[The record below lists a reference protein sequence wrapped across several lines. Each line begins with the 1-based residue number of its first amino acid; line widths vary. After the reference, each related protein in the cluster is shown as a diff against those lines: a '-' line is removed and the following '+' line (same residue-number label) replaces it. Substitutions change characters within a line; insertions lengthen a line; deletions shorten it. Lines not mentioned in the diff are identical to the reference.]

1 MKKFLTKR
9 NIYIGLFAILYI
21 TVALVS
27 LIHSFAFFGLA
38 NDNAM
43 SIMLGTTFEIGQA
56 AVLLSILT
64 SKKDRSR
71 IMPWCLMI
79 LLTAVQ
85 VLGNVYSSYKYLMT
99 HSTGD
104 LRFFK
109 EPIFIWTTLPDAQA
123 TVIITYIVGAILPI
137 VALCMTSMVSN
148 YIEDTSNED
157 IEDTSNEDIEDTS
170 NEDIEDTSNENID
183 GNSKLE
189 KNPTEVPKDY
199 NDIEGP
205 AEEPTKETIE
215 EAEEPA
221 KETIEELEEPIEK
234 PIEESIE
241 ESKESAKETIEEVEE
256 PAVKPIKA
264 TPKSKFLNL

>member
-157 IEDTSNEDIEDTS
+157 TDDN
-170 NEDIEDTSNENID
+170 N
-183 GNSKLE
+183 KLE
-189 KNPTEVPKDY
+189 KHPTEVPKDY

-205 AEEPTKETIE
+205 AEEPIKET
-215 EAEEPA
+215 
-221 KETIEELEEPIEK
+221 
-234 PIEESIE
+234 IE
-241 ESKESAKETIEEVEE
+241 ESKESIEESNGPIEEVEKPIEEVEE
-256 PAVKPIKA
+256 PVKDVIEEVEEPVVEPTKA

>member
-157 IEDTSNEDIEDTS
+157 ADDN
-170 NEDIEDTSNENID
+170 N
-183 GNSKLE
+183 KLE
-189 KNPTEVPKDY
+189 KHPTEVPKDY
-199 NDIEGP
+199 NDIEVP
-205 AEEPTKETIE
+205 TEEPTKETIE
-215 EAEEPA
+215 ESNGP
-221 KETIEELEEPIEK
+221 
-234 PIEESIE
+234 IE
-241 ESKESAKETIEEVEE
+241 ESKEPIEEVEEPVEKPIERVEEPVEETIEEVEE
-256 PAVKPIKA
+256 PAVEPIKA

>member
-157 IEDTSNEDIEDTS
+157 TDDN
-170 NEDIEDTSNENID
+170 N
-183 GNSKLE
+183 KLE
-189 KNPTEVPKDY
+189 KHPTEVPKDY
-199 NDIEGP
+199 NNIEGP
-205 AEEPTKETIE
+205 TEEPTKENIE
-215 EAEEPA
+215 ES
-221 KETIEELEEPIEK
+221 KEPIEK
-234 PIEESIE
+234 PIEESKEPIE
-241 ESKESAKETIEEVEE
+241 EPIGEVEE
-256 PAVKPIKA
+256 PAVEPIKA

>member
-157 IEDTSNEDIEDTS
+157 TDDN
-170 NEDIEDTSNENID
+170 N
-183 GNSKLE
+183 KLE
-189 KNPTEVPKDY
+189 KHPTEVPKDY
-199 NDIEGP
+199 NNIEGP
-205 AEEPTKETIE
+205 TEEPTKETIE
-215 EAEEPA
+215 ESKEPIEESKVPIEEVEEPV
-221 KETIEELEEPIEK
+221 EK
-234 PIEESIE
+234 PIEETKEPIE
-241 ESKESAKETIEEVEE
+241 ETIEEVEE
-256 PAVKPIKA
+256 PAVEPIKA

>member
-157 IEDTSNEDIEDTS
+157 TDDN
-170 NEDIEDTSNENID
+170 N
-183 GNSKLE
+183 KLE
-189 KNPTEVPKDY
+189 KHPTEVPKDY
-199 NDIEGP
+199 NDIEVP

-215 EAEEPA
+215 ESKESIEEP
-221 KETIEELEEPIEK
+221 
-234 PIEESIE
+234 IE
-241 ESKESAKETIEEVEE
+241 ESKEPIEEVEE
-256 PAVKPIKA
+256 PVKDVIEDVEEPVDESIKA

>member
-157 IEDTSNEDIEDTS
+157 ADD
-170 NEDIEDTSNENID
+170 NI
-183 GNSKLE
+183 KLE
-189 KNPTEVPKDY
+189 KHPTEVPKDY
-199 NDIEGP
+199 NNIEWP
-205 AEEPTKETIE
+205 AEELTKETIE
-215 EAEEPA
+215 ESNGPIEESKEPIGEVEEPV
-221 KETIEELEEPIEK
+221 EK
-234 PIEESIE
+234 PIEESKESIE
-241 ESKESAKETIEEVEE
+241 E
-256 PAVKPIKA
+256 PIKA

>member
-157 IEDTSNEDIEDTS
+157 TDDN
-170 NEDIEDTSNENID
+170 N
-183 GNSKLE
+183 KLE
-189 KNPTEVPKDY
+189 KQPTEVPKDY
-199 NDIEGP
+199 NNIEGP

-215 EAEEPA
+215 KPIEESKEPIEEVEEPV
-221 KETIEELEEPIEK
+221 EK
-234 PIEESIE
+234 PIEESKELIE
-241 ESKESAKETIEEVEE
+241 EPIEEVEE
-256 PAVKPIKA
+256 QVVEPIKA

>member
-157 IEDTSNEDIEDTS
+157 TDDN
-170 NEDIEDTSNENID
+170 N
-183 GNSKLE
+183 KLE
-189 KNPTEVPKDY
+189 KHPTEVPKDY
-199 NDIEGP
+199 NDIEVP
-205 AEEPTKETIE
+205 AEEHIKET
-215 EAEEPA
+215 
-221 KETIEELEEPIEK
+221 
-234 PIEESIE
+234 IE
-241 ESKESAKETIEEVEE
+241 ESKESIEESNGPIEEVEKPIEEVEE
-256 PAVKPIKA
+256 PVKDVIEEVEEPVVEPTKA

>member
-99 HSTGD
+99 NSTGD

-148 YIEDTSNED
+148 YIEDTSNEN
-157 IEDTSNEDIEDTS
+157 IEDTDD
-170 NEDIEDTSNENID
+170 
-183 GNSKLE
+183 NSKLE
-189 KNPTEVPKDY
+189 KYSTEVPKDY
-199 NDIEGP
+199 ISP
-205 AEEPTKETIE
+205 KESIKK
-215 EAEEPA
+215 P
-221 KETIEELEEPIEK
+221 KESIEK
-234 PIEESIE
+234 SKESIE
-241 ESKESAKETIEEVEE
+241 EPIEEVEE
-256 PAVKPIKA
+256 PTVEPIKA

>member
-157 IEDTSNEDIEDTS
+157 TDDN
-170 NEDIEDTSNENID
+170 N
-183 GNSKLE
+183 KLE
-189 KNPTEVPKDY
+189 KQPTEVPKDY
-199 NDIEGP
+199 NNTVEV
-205 AEEPTKETIE
+205 EEPTKETIE
-215 EAEEPA
+215 ESKEPIEEVEEPA
-221 KETIEELEEPIEK
+221 KETIEESKEPIEE
-234 PIEESIE
+234 P
-241 ESKESAKETIEEVEE
+241 IEEVEE
-256 PAVKPIKA
+256 PVVEPIKA

>member
-157 IEDTSNEDIEDTS
+157 TDDN
-170 NEDIEDTSNENID
+170 N
-183 GNSKLE
+183 KLE
-189 KNPTEVPKDY
+189 KHPTEVPKDY
-199 NDIEGP
+199 NDIEVP

-215 EAEEPA
+215 ES
-221 KETIEELEEPIEK
+221 K
-234 PIEESIE
+234 ESIE
-241 ESKESAKETIEEVEE
+241 ESNGPIEEVEKPIEEVEE
-256 PAVKPIKA
+256 PVKDVIEDVEEPVVESIKA

>member
-157 IEDTSNEDIEDTS
+157 TDDN
-170 NEDIEDTSNENID
+170 N
-183 GNSKLE
+183 KLE
-189 KNPTEVPKDY
+189 KHPTEVPKDY
-199 NDIEGP
+199 NDIEVP
-205 AEEPTKETIE
+205 AEEPIKET
-215 EAEEPA
+215 
-221 KETIEELEEPIEK
+221 
-234 PIEESIE
+234 IE
-241 ESKESAKETIEEVEE
+241 ESKESIEESNGPIEEVEKPIEEVEE
-256 PAVKPIKA
+256 PVKDVIEDVEEPVVESIKA

>member
-157 IEDTSNEDIEDTS
+157 IEDTDD
-170 NEDIEDTSNENID
+170 
-183 GNSKLE
+183 NSKLE

-199 NDIEGP
+199 NDIEEP
-205 AEEPTKETIE
+205 TEEPTKETIE
-215 EAEEPA
+215 EPNG
-221 KETIEELEEPIEK
+221 P
-234 PIEESIE
+234 IE

-256 PAVKPIKA
+256 HVVEPIKA

>member
-64 SKKDRSR
+64 SKRDRSR

-157 IEDTSNEDIEDTS
+157 TDDN
-170 NEDIEDTSNENID
+170 N
-183 GNSKLE
+183 KLE
-189 KNPTEVPKDY
+189 KHPTEVPKDY

-215 EAEEPA
+215 ESKEP
-221 KETIEELEEPIEK
+221 
-234 PIEESIE
+234 IE
-241 ESKESAKETIEEVEE
+241 ESKEPIEEVEE
-256 PAVKPIKA
+256 PTKDAIEESKEQIEEPIEEVEEPVVEPTKA

>member
-1 MKKFLTKR
+1 MKNFLTKR

-157 IEDTSNEDIEDTS
+157 T
-170 NEDIEDTSNENID
+170 ID
-183 GNSKLE
+183 NSKLE
-189 KNPTEVPKDY
+189 KHATEVPKDY
-199 NDIEGP
+199 NDIEVP
-205 AEEPTKETIE
+205 TEEPTKETIE
-215 EAEEPA
+215 ESEEPA
-221 KETIEELEEPIEK
+221 KETIEESEEPDKET
-234 PIEESIE
+234 IE
-241 ESKESAKETIEEVEE
+241 ESKESTKETIKEVEE
-256 PAVKPIKA
+256 PVVEPIKA

>member
-157 IEDTSNEDIEDTS
+157 TDDN
-170 NEDIEDTSNENID
+170 N
-183 GNSKLE
+183 KLE
-189 KNPTEVPKDY
+189 KHPTEVPKDY
-199 NDIEGP
+199 NNIEGP
-205 AEEPTKETIE
+205 TEEPTKEPIE
-215 EAEEPA
+215 ESKEPIEEVEEPVE
-221 KETIEELEEPIEK
+221 KPIEESKEPIEK
-234 PIEESIE
+234 PIEE
-241 ESKESAKETIEEVEE
+241 VEE
-256 PAVKPIKA
+256 PVVEPIKA

>member
-157 IEDTSNEDIEDTS
+157 ADDN
-170 NEDIEDTSNENID
+170 N
-183 GNSKLE
+183 KLE
-189 KNPTEVPKDY
+189 KHPTEVLKDY
-199 NDIEGP
+199 NDAEVP
-205 AEEPTKETIE
+205 AEKPTKETIEEAEEPIE

-221 KETIEELEEPIEK
+221 KETIEEAEEPVEK
-234 PIEESIE
+234 PIGDVEESVAE
-241 ESKESAKETIEEVEE
+241 
-256 PAVKPIKA
+256 PIKA

>member
-157 IEDTSNEDIEDTS
+157 TDDN
-170 NEDIEDTSNENID
+170 N
-183 GNSKLE
+183 KLE
-189 KNPTEVPKDY
+189 KHPTEVPKDY
-199 NDIEGP
+199 NNIEGP

-215 EAEEPA
+215 ESKEPIEEVEEPV
-221 KETIEELEEPIEK
+221 EK
-234 PIEESIE
+234 PIEESKEPIE
-241 ESKESAKETIEEVEE
+241 EPIEEVEE
-256 PAVKPIKA
+256 QVVEPIKA
-264 TPKSKFLNL
+264 APKSKFLNL

>member
-157 IEDTSNEDIEDTS
+157 ADDN
-170 NEDIEDTSNENID
+170 N
-183 GNSKLE
+183 KLE
-189 KNPTEVPKDY
+189 KHPTEVPKDY

-215 EAEEPA
+215 EAEEPIG
-221 KETIEELEEPIEK
+221 EVEEPVEK
-234 PIEESIE
+234 PIEESKEPIE
-241 ESKESAKETIEEVEE
+241 EPIGEVEE
-256 PAVKPIKA
+256 PVVEPIKA

>member
-157 IEDTSNEDIEDTS
+157 TDDN
-170 NEDIEDTSNENID
+170 N
-183 GNSKLE
+183 KLE
-189 KNPTEVPKDY
+189 KQPTEVPKDY
-199 NDIEGP
+199 NNIEGP
-205 AEEPTKETIE
+205 TEEPTKEPIE
-215 EAEEPA
+215 ESKEPIEEVEEPV
-221 KETIEELEEPIEK
+221 EK
-234 PIEESIE
+234 PIEESKEPIE
-241 ESKESAKETIEEVEE
+241 EPIEEVEE
-256 PAVKPIKA
+256 QVVEPIKA

>member
-157 IEDTSNEDIEDTS
+157 TYDN
-170 NEDIEDTSNENID
+170 N
-183 GNSKLE
+183 KLE
-189 KNPTEVPKDY
+189 KHPTEVPKDC
-199 NDIEGP
+199 NNIEVP
-205 AEEPTKETIE
+205 TEEPTKETIE
-215 EAEEPA
+215 ESKGPTEEVEEPV
-221 KETIEELEEPIEK
+221 EK
-234 PIEESIE
+234 PIEESKEPIE
-241 ESKESAKETIEEVEE
+241 EPIEEVEE
-256 PAVKPIKA
+256 PVVEPIKA

>member
-157 IEDTSNEDIEDTS
+157 TDDN
-170 NEDIEDTSNENID
+170 N
-183 GNSKLE
+183 KLE
-189 KNPTEVPKDY
+189 KHPTEVPKDY
-199 NDIEGP
+199 NNIEGP

-215 EAEEPA
+215 E
-221 KETIEELEEPIEK
+221 
-234 PIEESIE
+234 
-241 ESKESAKETIEEVEE
+241 SKEPIEEVEE
-256 PAVKPIKA
+256 PVEKPIEEPIGEVEEPVVEQIKA

>member
-157 IEDTSNEDIEDTS
+157 IDDN
-170 NEDIEDTSNENID
+170 N
-183 GNSKLE
+183 KLE
-189 KNPTEVPKDY
+189 KQPTEVPKDY
-199 NDIEGP
+199 NNIEGP
-205 AEEPTKETIE
+205 TEEPTKETIE
-215 EAEEPA
+215 ESKGP
-221 KETIEELEEPIEK
+221 IEESKGPIEEVEEPIEK
-234 PIEESIE
+234 PIEESKEPIE
-241 ESKESAKETIEEVEE
+241 ETIEEVEE
-256 PAVKPIKA
+256 PAVEPIKA

>member
-157 IEDTSNEDIEDTS
+157 ADDN
-170 NEDIEDTSNENID
+170 N
-183 GNSKLE
+183 KLE
-189 KNPTEVPKDY
+189 KHPTEIPKDY
-199 NDIEGP
+199 NDIEVP
-205 AEEPTKETIE
+205 TEEPTKETIE
-215 EAEEPA
+215 ESNGP
-221 KETIEELEEPIEK
+221 
-234 PIEESIE
+234 IE
-241 ESKESAKETIEEVEE
+241 ESKEPIEEAEEPIEEPIEESKE
-256 PAVKPIKA
+256 PAVEPIKA

>member
-157 IEDTSNEDIEDTS
+157 TDDN
-170 NEDIEDTSNENID
+170 N
-183 GNSKLE
+183 KLE
-189 KNPTEVPKDY
+189 KHPTEVPKDY
-199 NDIEGP
+199 INIEGP
-205 AEEPTKETIE
+205 TEEPTKETIE
-215 EAEEPA
+215 ES
-221 KETIEELEEPIEK
+221 IEESKEPIEKQIEETKEPVEK
-234 PIEESIE
+234 PIEESKEPIE
-241 ESKESAKETIEEVEE
+241 EPIEEVEE
-256 PAVKPIKA
+256 QVVEPIKA

>member
-157 IEDTSNEDIEDTS
+157 IDDN
-170 NEDIEDTSNENID
+170 N
-183 GNSKLE
+183 KLE
-189 KNPTEVPKDY
+189 KQPTEVPKDY
-199 NDIEGP
+199 NNIEGP
-205 AEEPTKETIE
+205 TEEPTKETIE
-215 EAEEPA
+215 ESKGPIEVSKEP
-221 KETIEELEEPIEK
+221 IEEVEEPIEK
-234 PIEESIE
+234 LIE
-241 ESKESAKETIEEVEE
+241 ESKEPIEETIEEVEE
-256 PAVKPIKA
+256 PAVEPIKA

>member
-157 IEDTSNEDIEDTS
+157 TDDN
-170 NEDIEDTSNENID
+170 N
-183 GNSKLE
+183 KLE
-189 KNPTEVPKDY
+189 KQPTEVPKDY
-199 NDIEGP
+199 NNIEGP

-215 EAEEPA
+215 KPIEESKEPIEEVEEPV
-221 KETIEELEEPIEK
+221 EK
-234 PIEESIE
+234 PIEESKEPIE
-241 ESKESAKETIEEVEE
+241 EPIEEVEE
-256 PAVKPIKA
+256 QAVEPIKA

>member
-1 MKKFLTKR
+1 
-9 NIYIGLFAILYI
+9 
-21 TVALVS
+21 
-27 LIHSFAFFGLA
+27 
-38 NDNAM
+38 
-43 SIMLGTTFEIGQA
+43 MLGTTFEIGQA

-157 IEDTSNEDIEDTS
+157 TDDN
-170 NEDIEDTSNENID
+170 N
-183 GNSKLE
+183 KLE
-189 KNPTEVPKDY
+189 KHPTEVPKDY
-199 NDIEGP
+199 NNIEGP
-205 AEEPTKETIE
+205 TEEPTK
-215 EAEEPA
+215 
-221 KETIEELEEPIEK
+221 
-234 PIEESIE
+234 ESIE
-241 ESKESAKETIEEVEE
+241 ESKEPIEEVEE
-256 PAVKPIKA
+256 PVEKPIEESKEPIEEPIEEVEEQAVEPIKA

>member
-157 IEDTSNEDIEDTS
+157 TDDN
-170 NEDIEDTSNENID
+170 N
-183 GNSKLE
+183 KLE
-189 KNPTEVPKDY
+189 KHPTEVPKDY
-199 NDIEGP
+199 NNIEGP
-205 AEEPTKETIE
+205 TEEPTKETIE
-215 EAEEPA
+215 ESNGP
-221 KETIEELEEPIEK
+221 IEEA
-234 PIEESIE
+234 EESIE
-241 ESKESAKETIEEVEE
+241 EAEEPIEEVEE
-256 PAVKPIKA
+256 PVVEPIKA

>member
-157 IEDTSNEDIEDTS
+157 TDD
-170 NEDIEDTSNENID
+170 
-183 GNSKLE
+183 NSKLE
-189 KNPTEVPKDY
+189 KHPTEVPKDY
-199 NDIEGP
+199 NNIEGP
-205 AEEPTKETIE
+205 TEEPTKETIE
-215 EAEEPA
+215 ESKEPIEEVEEPVE
-221 KETIEELEEPIEK
+221 KPIEK
-234 PIEESIE
+234 P
-241 ESKESAKETIEEVEE
+241 IEEVEE
-256 PAVKPIKA
+256 PAVESIKA

>member
-157 IEDTSNEDIEDTS
+157 ADDN
-170 NEDIEDTSNENID
+170 N
-183 GNSKLE
+183 KLE
-189 KNPTEVPKDY
+189 KQPTEVPKDY
-199 NDIEGP
+199 NNIGEVK
-205 AEEPTKETIE
+205 EP
-215 EAEEPA
+215 
-221 KETIEELEEPIEK
+221 
-234 PIEESIE
+234 
-241 ESKESAKETIEEVEE
+241 AKETIEEVEE
-256 PAVKPIKA
+256 PAKETIEEAKEPIEKPIEEPIEEVEEPVVEPIKA

>member
-157 IEDTSNEDIEDTS
+157 TDDN
-170 NEDIEDTSNENID
+170 N
-183 GNSKLE
+183 KLE
-189 KNPTEVPKDY
+189 KHPTEVPKDY
-199 NDIEGP
+199 NDIEVP

-215 EAEEPA
+215 ES
-221 KETIEELEEPIEK
+221 KEPIEE
-234 PIEESIE
+234 PIE
-241 ESKESAKETIEEVEE
+241 ESKEPIEEVEE
-256 PAVKPIKA
+256 PVKDVIEEVEEPVVEPIKA

>member
-9 NIYIGLFAILYI
+9 KIYIGLFAILYI

-85 VLGNVYSSYKYLMT
+85 VLGNVYSSYKYLIT

-157 IEDTSNEDIEDTS
+157 TDDN
-170 NEDIEDTSNENID
+170 N
-183 GNSKLE
+183 KLE
-189 KNPTEVPKDY
+189 KHPTEVPKDY
-199 NDIEGP
+199 NDIEVP

-215 EAEEPA
+215 ES
-221 KETIEELEEPIEK
+221 K
-234 PIEESIE
+234 ESIE
-241 ESKESAKETIEEVEE
+241 ESNGPIEEVEKPIEEVEE
-256 PAVKPIKA
+256 PVKDVIEEVEEPVVEPTKA

>member
-157 IEDTSNEDIEDTS
+157 ADDN
-170 NEDIEDTSNENID
+170 N
-183 GNSKLE
+183 KLE
-189 KNPTEVPKDY
+189 KHPTEVPKDY

-205 AEEPTKETIE
+205 TEEPTKETIE
-215 EAEEPA
+215 ESKEP
-221 KETIEELEEPIEK
+221 IEESNGPIEK
-234 PIEESIE
+234 PIEETE
-241 ESKESAKETIEEVEE
+241 EPIGDVEEPVEEPIGEVEE
-256 PAVKPIKA
+256 PVVEPIKA

>member
-157 IEDTSNEDIEDTS
+157 TND
-170 NEDIEDTSNENID
+170 
-183 GNSKLE
+183 NSKLE

-205 AEEPTKETIE
+205 TEEPTKETIE
-215 EAEEPA
+215 DSNGP
-221 KETIEELEEPIEK
+221 
-234 PIEESIE
+234 IE
-241 ESKESAKETIEEVEE
+241 ESKEPIEEVEE
-256 PAVKPIKA
+256 PVEKQIEESIGEVEEPAVEPTKA

>member
-157 IEDTSNEDIEDTS
+157 TDDN
-170 NEDIEDTSNENID
+170 N
-183 GNSKLE
+183 KLE
-189 KNPTEVPKDY
+189 KHPTEVPKDY
-199 NDIEGP
+199 NDIEVP

-215 EAEEPA
+215 ES
-221 KETIEELEEPIEK
+221 KE
-234 PIEESIE
+234 PIEESNRPIE
-241 ESKESAKETIEEVEE
+241 EAEEPIEEVEE
-256 PAVKPIKA
+256 PVKDVIEEVEEPVVEPTKA

>member
-157 IEDTSNEDIEDTS
+157 TDDN
-170 NEDIEDTSNENID
+170 N
-183 GNSKLE
+183 KLE
-189 KNPTEVPKDY
+189 KHPTEVPKDY
-199 NDIEGP
+199 NNIEGP
-205 AEEPTKETIE
+205 TEEPTKETIE
-215 EAEEPA
+215 ESKEP
-221 KETIEELEEPIEK
+221 IEEVEEPIEK
-234 PIEESIE
+234 PIEEVEEPIEKPIE
-241 ESKESAKETIEEVEE
+241 EPIGEVEE
-256 PAVKPIKA
+256 PVVEPIKA

>member
-157 IEDTSNEDIEDTS
+157 TDDN
-170 NEDIEDTSNENID
+170 N
-183 GNSKLE
+183 KLE
-189 KNPTEVPKDY
+189 KHPTEVPKDY
-199 NDIEGP
+199 NNIEGP
-205 AEEPTKETIE
+205 TEEPTKDTIE

-221 KETIEELEEPIEK
+221 KETIEEVEEPVEK
-234 PIEESIE
+234 PIEET
-241 ESKESAKETIEEVEE
+241 KEPVEKPIEEVEE
-256 PAVKPIKA
+256 PAVEPIKA

>member
-157 IEDTSNEDIEDTS
+157 TDDN
-170 NEDIEDTSNENID
+170 
-183 GNSKLE
+183 KLE
-189 KNPTEVPKDY
+189 KQPTEVPKDY
-199 NDIEGP
+199 NNIEVP
-205 AEEPTKETIE
+205 TEEPTKESIE
-215 EAEEPA
+215 ESKEPVEEV
-221 KETIEELEEPIEK
+221 EEPIEK
-234 PIEESIE
+234 PIEESKEPIE
-241 ESKESAKETIEEVEE
+241 ESIREVEE
-256 PAVKPIKA
+256 PAVEPIKA

>member
-71 IMPWCLMI
+71 IMPWCLMM

-157 IEDTSNEDIEDTS
+157 TVD
-170 NEDIEDTSNENID
+170 
-183 GNSKLE
+183 NSKLE
-189 KNPTEVPKDY
+189 KHPTEVPKDY
-199 NDIEGP
+199 NNIEGP
-205 AEEPTKETIE
+205 TEEPTKETIE
-215 EAEEPA
+215 DSNGP
-221 KETIEELEEPIEK
+221 
-234 PIEESIE
+234 IE
-241 ESKESAKETIEEVEE
+241 ESKEPAKETIEEVEE
-256 PAVKPIKA
+256 PAEKPIEEVEEPAVEPNKA